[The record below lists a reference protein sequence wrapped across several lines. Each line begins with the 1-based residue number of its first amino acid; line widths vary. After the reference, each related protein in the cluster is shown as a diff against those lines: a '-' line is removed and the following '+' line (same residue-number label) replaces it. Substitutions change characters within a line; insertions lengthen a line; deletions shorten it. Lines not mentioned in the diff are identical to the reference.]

1 MMPQQETA
9 IRDLWAK
16 GVSIAVIAKQL
27 GMSRG
32 TVTKR
37 AIELGL
43 PNRLHVSPEKRAQ
56 IFELRAQGKTYSQ
69 ISAEVGHTEKVIR
82 RLLAFADPQNASK
95 PRKWYNADVET
106 MRALWDASKPAH
118 VNAKAVS
125 QAIGCHPESV
135 IRKAHHI
142 GLSGA
147 NLFDDSAPATEK
159 IKHHAE
165 ACLREGGFPVAQLIG
180 GRAVWLWPAERR
192 IAA

>member
-106 MRALWDASKPAH
+106 MRALWDTSKPSH

-125 QAIGCHPESV
+125 EAIGRHPENV
-135 IRKAHHI
+135 MHKAREI
-142 GLSGA
+142 GLIGTS
-147 NLFDDSAPATEK
+147 LFDDSAPTEEK
-159 IKHHAE
+159 VRRHAE
-165 ACLREGGFPVAQLIG
+165 ACLREGGFPAAYVIN
-180 GRAVWLWPAERR
+180 GRTVLVRPTDLER
-192 IAA
+192 AA

>member
-1 MMPQQETA
+1 MMPQQEAA

-37 AIELGL
+37 ATELGL
-43 PNRLHVSPEKRAQ
+43 PNRLHVSPEKRAR
-56 IFELRAQGKTYSQ
+56 IFELRDQGKTYPQ
-69 ISAEVGHTEKVIR
+69 IASEVGHTERVVR
-82 RLLAFADPQNASK
+82 RLLAFADPNNAST
-95 PRKWYNADVET
+95 PRKWYNADVAT
-106 MRALWDASKPAH
+106 MRALWDTSKPSH

-125 QAIGCHPESV
+125 QAIGRHPENV
-135 IRKAHHI
+135 MHKAHQI
-142 GLSGA
+142 GLIGTS
-147 NLFDDSAPATEK
+147 LFDDSVPTEEK
-159 IKHHAE
+159 VRRHAE